1 MFTNNLI
8 YMKMKKNLFG
18 SLLLVVLMFSVVS
31 CSDDD
36 DNVPDLENITTL
48 NMLNV
53 DNGATRLGTSDI
65 YINNENN
72 FTTSSCYLVEI
83 GGVEGIGK
91 VVPPKLGNG
100 LVRKASVSGGWLYQA
115 FDEETIMQFPSKTIA
130 MIADAAY
137 YQFYVDTYIMKPIP
151 NTTTSVNVGAIV
163 KYSMVYPD
171 TQGLPGY
178 GKTVINLL
186 DHNGEAEISFPNDV
200 EFSYEEDD
208 RFLVETNGG
217 LLKVTSGYQYTT
229 YDYPIYVRRGNVFT
243 NVIIRIK

>member
-1 MFTNNLI
+1 MFTNLI

-36 DNVPDLENITTL
+36 DNAPDLENITTL

-115 FDEETIMQFPSKTIA
+115 FDDETIMQFPSKTIA

-137 YQFYVDTYIMKPIP
+137 YQFYVDTYIMKEVP

-171 TQGLPGY
+171 PMDLPGF
-178 GKTVINLL
+178 GETVLQFS
-186 DHNGEAEISFPNDV
+186 DDEVVEMTFPKDV
-200 EFSYEEDD
+200 EFAYEENDQ
-208 RFLVETNGG
+208 FEVETDGG
-217 LLKVTSGYQYTT
+217 HLKVTCLYSYGRV
-229 YDYPIYVRRGNVFT
+229 DYPIYVRRGNVFT
-243 NVIIRIK
+243 DVIVRIP